1 MNKWLIL
8 LLAILCNAAASALVK
23 VAVSAPR
30 QFPSL
35 GDPVGALRN
44 WPFWAGL
51 SLYGG
56 AFVLYSMSL
65 GRLPLNVAHPIST
78 AGAIA
83 VVACISVVVFR
94 EAMPWTT
101 LAGIVLILSG
111 VILITFHAP
120 R

>member
-8 LLAILCNAAASALVK
+8 LLAILCNATASALVK

-35 GDPVGALRN
+35 ADPVGAIRN
-44 WPFWAGL
+44 WPF
-51 SLYGG
+51 
-56 AFVLYSMSL
+56 VLYSISL
-65 GRLPLNVAHPIST
+65 GRLPLNGAHPIST

-94 EAMPWTT
+94 ETMPWTT
-101 LAGIVLILSG
+101 LTGIVLILSG
-111 VILITFHAP
+111 VILITLHAP